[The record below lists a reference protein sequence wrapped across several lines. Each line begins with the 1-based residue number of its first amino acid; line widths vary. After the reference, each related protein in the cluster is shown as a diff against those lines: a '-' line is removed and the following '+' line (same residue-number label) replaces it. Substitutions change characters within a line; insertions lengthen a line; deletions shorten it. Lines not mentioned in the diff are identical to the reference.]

1 MAEQDKTKLPPKRV
15 PVVRNLK
22 LSEDGMR
29 GVFIGKRC
37 RNCREY
43 LMGNPVLCLNCS
55 SQEFDAIEFGTEGV
69 LRTYTVIYVPP
80 PGWKGDVPYI
90 LGSVELPEGVEVT
103 TEVIDCPKE
112 AIKVGMKMKLVMK
125 VGGQDAEGNELIVHK
140 WQPINQGVKK

>member
-43 LMGNPVLCLNCS
+43 LMGNPVFCLNCS